1 MPLKSLPAMKRV
13 LLAVLLGSSLL
24 TGCTRHY
31 VITLNNGARITTLGK
46 PQPQGSSYVF
56 KDARGQPAYVPA
68 GRVREI
74 APASMVKDEKSQFKS
89 STGR

>member
-1 MPLKSLPAMKRV
+1 MKRV
-13 LLAVLLGSSLL
+13 LLALVLSSSLL

-31 VITLNNGARITTLGK
+31 VITLNNGACITTFGK
-46 PQPQGSSYVF
+46 PQLQGGSYVF
-56 KDARGQPAYVPA
+56 KDAQGQPAYVPA

-74 APASMVKDEKSQFKS
+74 APASMVKDEQSQFKG